1 MNDPVLK
8 PRLLHVAA
16 VGLCRH
22 RSREG
27 FGCNM
32 LGTGTCE
39 RRGSKEDWVE
49 AELQCRPG
57 KALAY
62 LAEDSRA
69 TTAQQVVPYGGRGCA
84 LHPRLAQRGDTGFPR
99 RVWHWTVGIL
109 LYKGKVCWVYFSL
122 PGSKSLLTEGSGWS
136 LLVCTTDDNLRSMI
150 PSQPCARGVLAHLK
164 SGSVNSKGKRVHL
177 NPLAQILQGT

>member
-27 FGCNM
+27 FGCKM

-57 KALAY
+57 KALAN

-84 LHPRLAQRGDTGFPR
+84 LHPPSCSERRHSFPQEGVALDSGHFTLQRKG
-99 RVWHWTVGIL
+99 L
-109 LYKGKVCWVYFSL
+109 LSV
-122 PGSKSLLTEGSGWS
+122 LLTAGKQ
-136 LLVCTTDDNLRSMI
+136 V
-150 PSQPCARGVLAHLK
+150 PPYRGVW
-164 SGSVNSKGKRVHL
+164 VE
-177 NPLAQILQGT
+177 PLGVYHR